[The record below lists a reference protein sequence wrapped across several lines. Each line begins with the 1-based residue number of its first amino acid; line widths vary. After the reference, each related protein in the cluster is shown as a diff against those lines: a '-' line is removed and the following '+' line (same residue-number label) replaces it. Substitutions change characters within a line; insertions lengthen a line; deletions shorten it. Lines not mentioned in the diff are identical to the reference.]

1 MQGILMRKRILALGL
16 CIAMAFTAT
25 ACGKDKGKSASSG
38 NVGKVANTK
47 ADMSGTDYK
56 SKVTL
61 AEYKGLK
68 VGESTVDIDEAT
80 KKKINCLLITS
91 GYFTVDTT
99 NVTQKEGTVEE
110 FDIVNIDYT
119 GKIDGTEFEGGTA
132 SGSLLGIGTGS
143 FIDGFEDGLKG
154 VKNKDVAGKNVVF
167 TVKVNYILGIN
178 DQFVA
183 DNTDEI
189 YYFLHEYFLNGKSV
203 KTADEYYDA
212 ITEGIKV
219 SNIAS
224 KIVSE
229 ITDATK
235 TEINEAELNEYLDE
249 IKAPIKEAAES
260 NGADFA
266 TLISYYYG
274 LSSEE
279 EFDEYYTKIFKNYL
293 VLISIA
299 KEEGIKISEDEY
311 NTVAQAMVDHSKGKY
326 ADIAAYQVDYDKQ
339 STVDD
344 LICGKVY
351 YKLADYVE
359 VVPDSEIETEAE
371 STTENETTSAK

>member
-1 MQGILMRKRILALGL
+1 M
-16 CIAMAFTAT
+16 
-25 ACGKDKGKSASSG
+25 
-38 NVGKVANTK
+38 
-47 ADMSGTDYK
+47 
-56 SKVTL
+56 
-61 AEYKGLK
+61 
-68 VGESTVDIDEAT
+68 
-80 KKKINCLLITS
+80 
-91 GYFTVDTT
+91 
-99 NVTQKEGTVEE
+99 E
-110 FDIVNIDYT
+110 FMT
-119 GKIDGTEFEGGTA
+119 
-132 SGSLLGIGTGS
+132 
-143 FIDGFEDGLKG
+143 
-154 VKNKDVAGKNVVF
+154 
-167 TVKVNYILGIN
+167 
-178 DQFVA
+178 
-183 DNTDEI
+183 
-189 YYFLHEYFLNGKSV
+189 
-203 KTADEYYDA
+203 
-212 ITEGIKV
+212 
-219 SNIAS
+219 
-224 KIVSE
+224 
-229 ITDATK
+229 
-235 TEINEAELNEYLDE
+235 
-249 IKAPIKEAAES
+249 IKEAAES

-351 YKLADYVE
+351 YKLADYAE

>member
-1 MQGILMRKRILALGL
+1 M
-16 CIAMAFTAT
+16 
-25 ACGKDKGKSASSG
+25 
-38 NVGKVANTK
+38 
-47 ADMSGTDYK
+47 
-56 SKVTL
+56 
-61 AEYKGLK
+61 
-68 VGESTVDIDEAT
+68 
-80 KKKINCLLITS
+80 
-91 GYFTVDTT
+91 
-99 NVTQKEGTVEE
+99 
-110 FDIVNIDYT
+110 
-119 GKIDGTEFEGGTA
+119 
-132 SGSLLGIGTGS
+132 
-143 FIDGFEDGLKG
+143 
-154 VKNKDVAGKNVVF
+154 
-167 TVKVNYILGIN
+167 
-178 DQFVA
+178 
-183 DNTDEI
+183 
-189 YYFLHEYFLNGKSV
+189 HEYFLNGKSV